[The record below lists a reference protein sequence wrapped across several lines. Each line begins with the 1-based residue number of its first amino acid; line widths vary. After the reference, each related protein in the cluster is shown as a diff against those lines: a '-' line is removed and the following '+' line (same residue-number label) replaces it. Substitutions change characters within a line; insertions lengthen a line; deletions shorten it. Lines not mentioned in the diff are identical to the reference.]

1 MEQVWIKKFEQYLL
15 VERQYSKETLKAYL
29 EDLQHFVKFLSE
41 NGGANSFGEV
51 NNFDIHVYMGY
62 LYDQNYKTTTI
73 SRMISSLRSFYR
85 FLMKNE
91 YVSENP
97 FSYVQLKRQPRSL
110 PHFFYEKEMNALF
123 DAVEGSTCLLQR
135 DKALLESLY
144 ATGMRVSE
152 CVSLKMSEIDF
163 ATQTMLLHGKG
174 SKDRYVPFGNYCKQ
188 ALEVYF
194 EHVREP
200 LMQKYHKEHDYVFIN
215 LHGDPLTPAGVAY
228 ILNQIVK
235 RSSLTTTI
243 HPHELRHT
251 FATHLMSNGADLR
264 SVQELLGHSS
274 LATTQIYT
282 HVTPEHL
289 KRDYRKYFPRA

>member
-1 MEQVWIKKFEQYLL
+1 MEEQWVQEFKQYLM
-15 VERQYSKETLKAYL
+15 VERQYSQETLKAYG
-29 EDLQHFVKFLSE
+29 EDLAHFINFLKE
-41 NGGANSFGEV
+41 NGGAASFKDVG
-51 NNFDIHVYMGY
+51 NFDIHVYMGY

-123 DAVEGSTCLLQR
+123 EAVEGDTWQLRR
-135 DKALLESLY
+135 DKALLEALY

-152 CVSLKMSEIDF
+152 CVGLTLSDVDF
-163 ATQTMLLHGKG
+163 VTQTMLLHGKG

-188 ALEVYF
+188 ALEIYL
-194 EHVREP
+194 EQVRKP
-200 LMQKYHKEHDYVFIN
+200 LLQKYQKQHDYVFIN
-215 LHGDPLTPAGVAY
+215 HHADPLTAAGIAY

-243 HPHELRHT
+243 HPHEIRHT

-264 SVQELLGHSS
+264 AVQELLGHSN
-274 LATTQIYT
+274 LTTTQIYT